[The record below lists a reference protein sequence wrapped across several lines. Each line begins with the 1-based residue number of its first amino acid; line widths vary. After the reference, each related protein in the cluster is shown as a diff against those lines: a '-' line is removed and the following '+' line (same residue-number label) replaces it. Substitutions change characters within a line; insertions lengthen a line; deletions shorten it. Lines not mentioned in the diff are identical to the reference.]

1 MWTIFV
7 MIGIVILGV
16 ISAYLPSGYSIVCF
30 YGSYLIGFIMAIV
43 SLVFFF
49 LYKKEKKPIIWPFLS
64 IVLYVLYVSFF
75 GNIYHMIHGLNEVKK
90 KFQEYPYSIQI
101 KGIRKENQL
110 VSGYD
115 CHYVYDV
122 VLDHSNDSFQAGY
135 CADDGWISLYKVF
148 HNYDELYLPKLLEE
162 FSKNHP
168 NSMYLEKD
176 MLDDRFRWYKLYYS
190 SNDCQTAQEFS
201 RYLEE
206 KSYQIPYTIYFHN
219 IDDNTFED
227 YHTWNHRPASIFCD
241 LY

>member
-64 IVLYVLYVSFF
+64 IVLYVFYVLFF

-168 NSMYLEKD
+168 NSMYLEKE
-176 MLDDRFRWYKLYYS
+176 MYEEEFKYYKLYYS
-190 SNDCQTAQEFS
+190 NEECPVAQEFAS
-201 RYLEE
+201 YLEE
-206 KSYQIPYTIYFHN
+206 NSFQIPYTVSFYNTDHN
-219 IDDNTFED
+219 WVDDF
-227 YHTWNHRPASIFCD
+227 HTWNHPPVHIFCD

>member
-49 LYKKEKKPIIWPFLS
+49 LYKKEKKTIIWPFLS

-90 KFQEYPYSIQI
+90 KFQEYPYSVQI